1 MAFSEIELHKIKK
14 LVGSFCEKRSP
25 AHIRDQLR
33 VDYKIQNQDIII
45 FEIRPQW
52 NDPKN
57 QIESPFAKLKF
68 VRSRNHWK
76 LYWHRADMKWHKYE
90 PFESSRDLGELV
102 QEIDTDQHGCFFG

>member
-1 MAFSEIELHKIKK
+1 MAFSEIELYKIKK
-14 LVGSFCEKRSP
+14 LVGSLCEKRSP

-57 QIESPFAKLKF
+57 
-68 VRSRNHWK
+68 
-76 LYWHRADMKWHKYE
+76 
-90 PFESSRDLGELV
+90 
-102 QEIDTDQHGCFFG
+102 